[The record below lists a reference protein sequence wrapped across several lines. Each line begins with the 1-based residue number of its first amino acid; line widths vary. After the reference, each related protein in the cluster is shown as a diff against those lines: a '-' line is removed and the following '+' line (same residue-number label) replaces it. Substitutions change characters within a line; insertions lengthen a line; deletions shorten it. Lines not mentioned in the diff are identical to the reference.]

1 MVCGGRCELHCVCGR
16 HSADR
21 QQAERGDGGDCVRRV
36 LSREVVSE
44 RTLDEP
50 VHCVR
55 RGQVSERQLWER
67 RGYRE
72 GGLLGLRGRH
82 VVRGELSG
90 VRGVRVGS
98 LPEHRVW
105 SEGRHSRR
113 GVLCLR
119 GGDVVGPWQIRKL
132 HGLRGRKAPSERCGG
147 GRECR
152 VR

>member
-1 MVCGGRCELHCVCGR
+1 VLRARAGNSSVSHRSRLAAASGV
-16 HSADR
+16 
-21 QQAERGDGGDCVRRV
+21 CVRRV

-72 GGLLGLRGRH
+72 RGLLGLRGRH